1 MIWSG
6 SGLNWP
12 RISATTRRASF
23 PRATGRNCCSGFAA
37 RIRQGGRQWE
47 QPHPRRSVA
56 VPRRKRAMARKK
68 DRRASDPVSATAV
81 VMVLYITDSGPN
93 SLRAV
98 ANLEAICK
106 EHLQDN
112 FRLEII
118 DVLEYPLRALAD
130 GIVVTPSLAKLSPL
144 PTATVVGNLSDRSGV
159 LRALGI
165 VEEYPWSLRVHCRT
179 RPRPARTP
187 SVAFRRRSCVW
198 SRVALSVWPSRRVR

>member
-1 MIWSG
+1 
-6 SGLNWP
+6 
-12 RISATTRRASF
+12 
-23 PRATGRNCCSGFAA
+23 
-37 RIRQGGRQWE
+37 
-47 QPHPRRSVA
+47 
-56 VPRRKRAMARKK
+56 MARKRK
-68 DRRASDPVSATAV
+68 DGGASDPAVAAAV

-93 SLRAV
+93 SVRAV

-144 PTATVVGNLSDRSGV
+144 PAATVVGNLSDKSGV

-165 VEEYPWSLRVHCRT
+165 VE
-179 RPRPARTP
+179 
-187 SVAFRRRSCVW
+187 
-198 SRVALSVWPSRRVR
+198 